1 MSKKNRDTEALIDI
15 YNAGKD
21 ILKFT
26 SGISQEQLELNK
38 EKSNATL
45 YSIQIIGEATKK
57 LSPEFRQDNKHIQW
71 RKMAGMR
78 DKIVHDYNEINF
90 NLVWK
95 VAKDEIPRLLEQI
108 KGFLPEKPEIAA
120 PNIYEQ
126 YASESNKVGLARTKE
141 IATKA
146 FSNGIKRAEI
156 IEMLSQND
164 SAYQDLLK
172 VADSNTAEKLIVKK
186 AEMESKLKD
195 NLDQT
200 NELNEKKTKK
210 R

>member
-1 MSKKNRDTEALIDI
+1 M
-15 YNAGKD
+15 
-21 ILKFT
+21 
-26 SGISQEQLELNK
+26 
-38 EKSNATL
+38 
-45 YSIQIIGEATKK
+45 
-57 LSPEFRQDNKHIQW
+57 LSPEFRQNNKHIQW

-90 NLVWK
+90 NLVWQ
-95 VAKDEIPRLLEQI
+95 VAKDEIPRLLERI

-126 YASESNKVGLARTKE
+126 YASESNKVGLARPKE

-146 FSNGIKRAEI
+146 FSKGIKRAEI

-172 VADSNTAEKLIVKK
+172 VADSNTAEKLIIKK

-195 NLDQT
+195 NPDQT
-200 NELNEKKTKK
+200 NDLNEKKT
-210 R
+210 